1 MAASKKGKSA
11 VKSRVAKKSSVRRQP
26 ARGSAKTAAKRTNGS
41 KTGPAKTKVTAP
53 RASESRTGSLT
64 AAVMAR
70 EPERK
75 PAKKAEPRPPR
86 PPAVLPIPQSTFI
99 F

>member
-1 MAASKKGKSA
+1 MAVSKKGKSA
-11 VKSRVAKKSSVRRQP
+11 MKSRVAKKTSVRRQP
-26 ARGSAKTAAKRTNGS
+26 RGSVKTAAKRTNGS
-41 KTGPAKTKVTAP
+41 KSGAAKTKVTPP
-53 RASESRTGSLT
+53 RASESRRTLLT

-75 PAKKAEPRPPR
+75 PAKKAEQRPPR

>member
-11 VKSRVAKKSSVRRQP
+11 VKSRVAKKPSARRQP
-26 ARGSAKTAAKRTNGS
+26 ARGSAKTATKRASGAKA
-41 KTGPAKTKVTAP
+41 GPAKTKVRPP
-53 RASESRTGSLT
+53 RASEART
-64 AAVMAR
+64 AALASAVMR
-70 EPERK
+70 EPDRK
-75 PAKKAEPRPPR
+75 PAKKAEQRPPR